1 MKRETREY
9 ISEMLKDEVKYR
21 HAEIDRVILQG
32 GKAENEL
39 QKYRAVMLALD
50 DFEHGG
56 NEHVAG

>member
-1 MKRETREY
+1 
-9 ISEMLKDEVKYR
+9 MLKDEVKYR